1 MNPKQLFKL
10 IANATGWFQDA
21 LTTKGSTF
29 YPWRCFGRRNNI
41 IQVRKCVTNIW
52 TKLTRRHLCLLELF
66 SFPSETVR
74 LTLRYFNEWKTPSAS
89 RKCVQSTWGTHP
101 SITWPVFHTFSQTF
115 SQTRLVMSR
124 RIATGNPF
132 ITSARYY
139 HRKPMHNK
147 RALTSNSSH

>member
-1 MNPKQLFKL
+1 MIANSKCDIWGPSFVNPKQLFKL

-41 IQVRKCVTNIW
+41 IQVHKCVTNIW

-74 LTLRYFNEWKTPSAS
+74 LTLRYFNEWKSPRTS
-89 RKCVQSTWGTHP
+89 RKCVPSTWGTHP
-101 SITWPVFHTFSQTF
+101 SITWPVFHTLSQT
-115 SQTRLVMSR
+115 SCVPRDR
-124 RIATGNPF
+124 
-132 ITSARYY
+132 
-139 HRKPMHNK
+139 HRKPIHNK
-147 RALTSNSSH
+147 RAILPQETHA